1 MQSISNKDAPTIIAS
16 VTRAHHLPSLFREGT
31 FHHGGQLRFTIQ
43 GFDADRRR
51 VHFTVTKDGLPAAHN
66 MRGISVDEDGEYF
79 TFLNVKCH
87 ARQFRTWEEHA
98 AIMDDF
104 FTHYR
109 ISDSRTPHLRH
120 VGGRGGQAMFEDAL
134 VMSGLPYGDNVDA

>member
-1 MQSISNKDAPTIIAS
+1 MQSITNREAPKTLDGI
-16 VTRAHHLPSLFREGT
+16 TRAHHLPSTFREDT
-31 FHHGGQLRFTIQ
+31 FIHRGELRFTIQ

-87 ARQFRTWEEHA
+87 ARQFRTWDEHKA
-98 AIMDDF
+98 VMEDF